1 MNYREI
7 VSVTGAGGLYQLVG
21 SKGDGALLRQLGE
34 NVVKFMP
41 ARKHSIT
48 QLETIEVYTTADN
61 VPLHEVFRKMQEHSS
76 ERPAS
81 KASNAE
87 IKAYFQEV
95 YPELDA
101 DRVYVSDM
109 KKMLKWYDI
118 LEQND
123 MLQFPEPG
131 SETET
136 DEAAGPDVAV
146 VTEAMVAEEQ
156 KPDET
161 DLGELSGEAA
171 DGEKPAKKASKKAA
185 PKKAAAKA
193 EAGEEGAEA
202 APKKKTAKKKKEEE

>member
-34 NVVKFMP
+34 NAVKFMP

-48 QLETIEVYTTADN
+48 QLETIEVYTTGDN
-61 VPLHEVFRKMQEHSS
+61 VPLHEVFRKMQEKGG
-76 ERPAS
+76 ERPAA

-87 IKAYFQEV
+87 IKNYFQEV

-123 MLQFPEPG
+123 MLQFPEPA
-131 SETET
+131 SEET
-136 DEAAGPDVAV
+136 APDVTVAE
-146 VTEAMVAEEQ
+146 EAMVAEEQ

-161 DLGELSGEAA
+161 NLAELSGEST
-171 DGEKPAKKASKKAA
+171 DSSKPAKKATKKAA
-185 PKKAAAKA
+185 KKAAAPA
-193 EAGEEGAEA
+193 EADADAAEA
-202 APKKKTAKKKKEEE
+202 APKKKTAARKKKEEE